1 MRLLYFLGTFFSISN
16 SLTVKRY
23 CDQILQ
29 HGETDA
35 DVEKMIFDWCETF
48 IEIKHGL
55 KAALNNH
62 EVVEQ
67 FMGLQLGGTDSQ
79 RSGGGRM
86 ASMSGVPVLQLLKD
100 FSSEVKTQRESRDE
114 RRKRRRKERDQRRR
128 EHSSSVDEKQ
138 PANTKTDQ
146 AIPQKEDHKM
156 GKMAGQPSASTVTQ
170 STSSIYKLLSN
181 TSSEEDDRP
190 EQPDGREKEC
200 YKLRNGKWRCPCNK
214 RRNRW
219 RCKSSSS
226 FARRG

>member
-1 MRLLYFLGTFFSISN
+1 MRLYLFFGIFFIN
-16 SLTVKRY
+16 SDCLTVKKY

-29 HGETDA
+29 HGETEA
-35 DVEKMIFDWCETF
+35 DVEKMIFEWCETF

-55 KAALNNH
+55 KEALNNH

-67 FMGLQLGGTDSQ
+67 FMGLQLGGIDAK
-79 RSGGGRM
+79 RSGGGRL

-100 FSSEVKTQRESRDE
+100 FSSEVKVQRESRDE
-114 RRKRRRKERDQRRR
+114 RRKRRRKGRDQRRK
-128 EHSSSVDEKQ
+128 ESSSTAEEKTQ
-138 PANTKTDQ
+138 ESKTDQ
-146 AIPQKEDHKM
+146 SEAQKEGHKM
-156 GKMAGQPSASTVTQ
+156 GKMVNQEANANSSSQSA
-170 STSSIYKLLSN
+170 SSIYNLISN
-181 TSSEEDDRP
+181 TTSQPDDRP

-219 RCKSSSS
+219 RCKSPSS